1 MGNLSLWGESQER
14 RSPSCPFGWIGFDLL
29 KEYMSEIEYFD
40 QKVETASTDE
50 IAMLQLKKL
59 ETLLKR
65 VYASNPFYKEKFK
78 QHGIS
83 PQDIRYLD
91 DLRKLPFTMKREFE
105 EDQEKHPLF
114 GTNLTEPLENY
125 VQYHQT
131 SGTTG
136 KPLKFLDTKESWEWR
151 GRVACYILKG
161 AGVNKGDRMLLPF
174 NFGPYTAFWIMYEGG
189 YQLGILVIPTGGWNS
204 LQRLQSILE
213 NRATVIPTTPSY
225 ALTLAETA
233 KENHIDIANSSV
245 RILML
250 TGEPGALVPGIREK
264 LQSHWNAQC
273 FDVIGMTEVGT
284 WGFQC
289 TEEPNGVHILESEF
303 IAEVIDPDTGISVQ
317 EGEVGE
323 LILTNLGRS
332 CMPAIR
338 YQTGDLVRV
347 KKGTCPCARTFRVLE
362 GGVLGRKDDMIV
374 IRGVN
379 VFPNVL
385 MNVVESYIQPGDNY
399 QIVVYQEKGTN
410 EIAIKLEMK
419 EEKNKEA
426 TQRAI
431 EDEIKR
437 KLNLRVGIEVV
448 PKGTLPK
455 SDYKAKRLIDK
466 RKKGNL

>member
-1 MGNLSLWGESQER
+1 MT
-14 RSPSCPFGWIGFDLL
+14 
-29 KEYMSEIEYFD
+29 KVEYFD
-40 QKVETASTDE
+40 QKVETASPDE
-50 IAMLQLKKL
+50 IAMLQFKKL
-59 ETLLKR
+59 ETLLKK

-91 DLRKLPFTMKREFE
+91 DLRKLPFTIKREFE
-105 EDQEKHPLF
+105 EDQEKHPPF

-125 VQYHQT
+125 AQYHQT

-136 KPLKFLDTKESWEWR
+136 KPLKFLDTQESWHWR
-151 GRVACYILKG
+151 GRVACTILKG
-161 AGVNKGDRMLLPF
+161 AGVTRSDRILFPF
-174 NFGPYTAFWIMYEGG
+174 NFGPYTAFWVMYEGA
-189 YQLGILVIPTGGWNS
+189 YQLGNLIIPTGGWNS
-204 LQRLQSILE
+204 LQRLECIIQ
-213 NRATVIPTTPSY
+213 NRATVIPTTPTY
-225 ALTLAETA
+225 ALALADTA
-233 KENHIDIANSSV
+233 KEHGIDIAGSSV
-245 RILML
+245 RTIML
-250 TGEPGALVPGIREK
+250 SGEPGALISAIREK
-264 LQSHWNAQC
+264 IESLWNARC
-273 FDVIGMTEVGT
+273 YDYIGLTEVGT

-303 IAEVIDPDTGISVQ
+303 IAEIVNPETGMPVD
-317 EGEVGE
+317 EGEMGE
-323 LILTNLGRS
+323 LIVTNLGRS

-338 YQTGDLVRV
+338 YRSGDLVRV
-347 KKGTCPCARTFRVLE
+347 KKGVCPCRRTFRILE

-385 MNVVESYIQPGDNY
+385 MNVVENYIQAGDDY
-399 QIVVYQEKGTN
+399 QIEAYQEKGIN

-426 TQRAI
+426 IQRVI

-437 KLNLRVGIEVV
+437 KLNLRVEIGVI

-455 SDYKAKRLIDK
+455 SDYKAKRFIDRRK
-466 RKKGNL
+466 RGNL